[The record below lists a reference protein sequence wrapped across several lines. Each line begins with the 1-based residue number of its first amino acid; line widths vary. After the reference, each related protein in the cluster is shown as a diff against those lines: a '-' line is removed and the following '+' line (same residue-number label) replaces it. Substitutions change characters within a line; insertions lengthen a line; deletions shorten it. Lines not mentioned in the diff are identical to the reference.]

1 MNRFIPLFTLFTL
14 HLSLATAQTFLT
26 QTGETSFFSETPV
39 ENIAAVNKKVR
50 SAINPATGD
59 VAVTMQMTDFQFP
72 NKLMQEHFN
81 ENYVESE
88 KYPTA
93 TFRGKFVEPVDFTK
107 AGTYDVSA
115 RGTFTVHGVAQERT
129 LKGKLTV
136 EPGQKLTLLCDF
148 TVALKDHNIDVPKL
162 VFVKVA
168 QVISVKNRYVYAPF
182 TKQ

>member
-1 MNRFIPLFTLFTL
+1 MKRFILLWSL
-14 HLSLATAQTFLT
+14 VIGHWSLATAQTFIA

-39 ENIAAVNKKVR
+39 ENITAVNKKGR

-59 VAVTMQMTDFQFP
+59 VVVTMQMTDFSFP

-88 KYPTA
+88 KYPAA
-93 TFRGKFVEPVDFTK
+93 TFKGKFTEPVDFTK
-107 AGTYDVSA
+107 AGAYDVSA
-115 RGTFTVHGVAQERT
+115 KGTFTVHGVAQERT
-129 LKGKLTV
+129 IKGKLTI
-136 EPGQKLTLLCDF
+136 EPGQKLTLACEF
-148 TVALKDHNIDVPKL
+148 NVALKDHNIEVPTL

-168 QVISVKNRYVYAPF
+168 QNILVKNRYVYAPY